1 MDLEKLKKSRK
12 EKSRPEAALEILVLL
27 N

>member
-1 MDLEKLKKSRK
+1 MELEKLKKSRK
-12 EKSRPEAALEILVLL
+12 EKSRPEAALEILVKL